1 MSADTSL
8 GQKQALYCRF
18 IGHYTCERKC
28 HGYRIGMTKFS
39 PLRTVRHWFAD
50 GIFRRIFKNA
60 ALLMSGRAANGLLGL
75 ATLSIMARG
84 LGAEMFGVVIL
95 VQTYVLVITGLTTFQ
110 SWQALIRFGA
120 ISLKSAEPKD
130 FQNLLKFTM
139 VLDALGVIIGV
150 VVGYFAAPLVGPYLQ
165 WSPEVIE
172 ATQLY
177 SFLIL
182 FTVIATPTGILR
194 LFDRF
199 DLLTWQASITPLFR
213 LIGVTIAAGLS
224 APLWGYLLA
233 WFVAGVIGAVV
244 LIIMGWHELSV
255 RGHTANMNWS
265 LRGLS
270 AGHESIWKFSIVSN
284 FHTSLQL
291 VTGHMA
297 TFLVGIVAGPIAA
310 GLYKIGKDVATTLT
324 KPAEMLNQSI
334 YPEFA
339 KLGSDGAWN
348 AFPRLIVRGGLL
360 GGGAG
365 LALLALCAVAGEW
378 FLVLVFGPD
387 FAAAST
393 VLILLVAAATL
404 TVAGFSM
411 DPALY
416 AMGRPGIPFQ
426 VNAVAVFLVFLPLL
440 LWLGDRFGATGAG
453 FAALASG
460 SVIFVA
466 MAFYTAAEL
475 RKRVTPA

>member
-1 MSADTSL
+1 MSADTSP

-18 IGHYTCERKC
+18 IGHYTGVRKC

-60 ALLMSGRAANGLLGL
+60 ALLMSGRAANGLMSL

-84 LGAEMFGVVIL
+84 LGAEMFGIVIL

-110 SWQALIRFGA
+110 SWQALIRYGA
-120 ISLKSAEPKD
+120 ISLKSTDPQD

-139 VLDALGVIIGV
+139 VLDALGVVIGV
-150 VVGYFAAPLVGPYLQ
+150 TVGYVAAPLVGPYLQ
-165 WSPEVIE
+165 WTPDVI
-172 ATQLY
+172 AAAQLY

-199 DLLTWQASITPLFR
+199 DVLTLQASIAPLFR
-213 LIGVTIAAGLS
+213 LIGVAIAAVMS

-233 WFVAGVIGAVV
+233 WFVAGVIGSVALMV
-244 LIIMGWHELSV
+244 LGWLEV
-255 RGHTANMNWS
+255 RRRGHTTNMNWS

-270 AGHESIWKFSIVSN
+270 RGHDSIWKFSIVSN

-297 TFLVGIVAGPIAA
+297 TFLVGIVAGPVAA

-365 LALLALCAVAGEW
+365 LALLALCALAGEW

-387 FAAAST
+387 FAAATT

-404 TVAGFSM
+404 TVSGFSM
-411 DPALY
+411 DPAMY
-416 AMGRPGIPFQ
+416 AMGRPGISFQ

-440 LWLGDRFGATGAG
+440 LWLGERFGATGAG
-453 FAALASG
+453 LAALAS
-460 SVIFVA
+460 SVVTFTA
-466 MAFYTAAEL
+466 MAFLTTAEL
-475 RKRVTPA
+475 RKRITQA